1 MKKEIKITD
10 RLIRGYIE
18 YLQENEK
25 SKSTIA
31 AYQRELFS
39 LQMFSDD
46 TALTKERLLG
56 QHRTKST
63 N

>member
-46 TALTKERLLG
+46 TLSLI
-56 QHRTKST
+56 HI
-63 N
+63 